1 MRYKGSKAR
10 IAKQLAP
17 IIQCFIDHTEQRC
30 YWEPFCGGCNML
42 EHIQADT
49 RFASDNHKYLI
60 ALLQNLDKLPTLPER
75 VSKEHYSDVRTAF
88 NQGGGQYED
97 WYIGAIGFLSSF
109 NGRFFDGG
117 YAGDLVVKSGE
128 LRGYYREAWNNLHRQ
143 VPWLQDVTFAC
154 GSYADFEPPVGWVIY
169 CDPPYK
175 GTSQYTAQ
183 QGRFNHDDF
192 WEWVRQRSQDNIV
205 LVSECNAPD
214 DFRVI
219 WEKPTTRIID
229 HNQRFQ
235 VNERLYI
242 YQYPWMG

>member
-88 NQGGGQYED
+88 NQGGGNTRTG
-97 WYIGAIGFLSSF
+97 ILVPLGSCHLSM
-109 NGRFFDGG
+109 GG
-117 YAGDLVVKSGE
+117 SLTVGMLAT
-128 LRGYYREAWNNLHRQ
+128 
-143 VPWLQDVTFAC
+143 WL
-154 GSYADFEPPVGWVIY
+154 
-169 CDPPYK
+169 
-175 GTSQYTAQ
+175 
-183 QGRFNHDDF
+183 
-192 WEWVRQRSQDNIV
+192 
-205 LVSECNAPD
+205 
-214 DFRVI
+214 
-219 WEKPTTRIID
+219 
-229 HNQRFQ
+229 
-235 VNERLYI
+235 
-242 YQYPWMG
+242 